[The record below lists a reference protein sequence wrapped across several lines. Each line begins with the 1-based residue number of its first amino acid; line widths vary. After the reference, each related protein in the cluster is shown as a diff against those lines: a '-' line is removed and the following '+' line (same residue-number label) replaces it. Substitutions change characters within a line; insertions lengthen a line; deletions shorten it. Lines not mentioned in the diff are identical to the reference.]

1 MEKEICMK
9 RLFLTG
15 VLGFAIM
22 LMTAPVHAASDEF
35 FKGKTVRVIVGYS
48 VGGAMD
54 DWARFVAQ
62 HLGKNIPG
70 NPDVVV
76 QNMAGAGGISAA
88 NYVYN
93 VAKPD
98 GLTLGVVNPALY
110 GDQLI
115 GAKEVKFDWAK
126 FAWIGSPEK
135 IDQVLFIRSDFPAK
149 TLDELRKSPEP
160 PRCAATGRA
169 GLAYFLPRLVDEGLG
184 IRINMVLGYGGGG
197 DMNLAMEKGEIH
209 CRAGTVSA
217 YVGREPTRSWIK
229 QGFVRALVQSGAKR
243 YPKLS
248 DVPTLYQLLEEHKAA
263 DSTMRLARVLLS
275 SGDLGRPFL
284 TAPGTP
290 AARVKLLRDAFTKT
304 MVDPAL
310 IADAQKRR
318 WELDPLKGEEL
329 EQIAKEIMVQP
340 PDVVERMKKLLLE
353 K

>member
-1 MEKEICMK
+1 MK
-9 RLFLTG
+9 RLFLTAT
-15 VLGFAIM
+15 FAGLIM
-22 LMTAPVHAASDEF
+22 SVAVEAASDEF
-35 FKGKTVRVIVGYS
+35 FKGKTVRVVVGYS

-76 QNMAGAGGISAA
+76 QNMPGAGGIAAA

-115 GAKEVKFDWAK
+115 GATEVKFDWAK

-135 IDQVLFIRSDFPAK
+135 IAQVLFIRSDFPAK
-149 TLDELRKSPEP
+149 TLDELRTSPEQ

-169 GLAYFLPRLVDEGLG
+169 GLAYFLPRLVEEGLG

-217 YVGREPTRSWIK
+217 YVGREPTRSWIT

-243 YPKLS
+243 YAKLS
-248 DVPTLYQLLEEHKAA
+248 DVPTLYEVLEEHKAA
-263 DSTMRLARVLLS
+263 ESTKRLARVLLS

-284 TAPGTP
+284 TAPGTS
-290 AARVKLLRDAFTKT
+290 ADRVKLLRDAFTKT
-304 MVDPAL
+304 MADPAL
-310 IADAQKRR
+310 IAAAQKRR
-318 WELDPLKGEEL
+318 WELDPLSGEEL
-329 EQIAKEIMVQP
+329 QQIAKEIMVQP
-340 PDVVERMKKLLLE
+340 PDVIERMRKLLLD